1 MFLFQYGPKDGVMD
15 TVADVSGRRVSP
27 NTGRGRE
34 LVSAFQQQIGGG
46 GGGGKCHH
54 RDFGVGQV
62 LNAFTISFFFCF
74 CVLLVSFSSF
84 VSELSEPRNLLSRPA
99 SFVPR
104 DGNPVTASF
113 ILFFFFLLPRMRYVV
128 LLRTSFHPVY
138 LFFFSLYLTRLAH
151 ERNTG

>member
-1 MFLFQYGPKDGVMD
+1 MD

-62 LNAFTISFFFCF
+62 LNAFTISFFF
-74 CVLLVSFSSF
+74 L
-84 VSELSEPRNLLSRPA
+84 
-99 SFVPR
+99 
-104 DGNPVTASF
+104 
-113 ILFFFFLLPRMRYVV
+113 
-128 LLRTSFHPVY
+128 LLRFVG
-138 LFFFSLYLTRLAH
+138 FVFVFRV
-151 ERNTG
+151 